1 MLAEVKK
8 EELKYEPQLLST
20 KELIDRYWGQCVPL
34 FQKCIDRQ
42 MDGELDIEDIYSKAL
57 KGEMFIIAVKNDS
70 TEIPDVKLALAL
82 ELVYYPKYTAMNVVA
97 LGGKDLKNM
106 INMFWKHVCGWARI
120 CGIKK
125 MECSVHP
132 AMQRVLENV
141 GFKQQYVQLRQNL
154 TED

>member
-34 FQKCIDRQ
+34 FQKCIDKQ

-106 INMFWKHVCGWARI
+106 INMFWKHVCGWAR
-120 CGIKK
+120 G
-125 MECSVHP
+125 S
-132 AMQRVLENV
+132 
-141 GFKQQYVQLRQNL
+141 
-154 TED
+154 